1 MALNFELLRKDP
13 DSAARRG
20 RLTLPHGVVETP
32 IFMPVG
38 TAASVKAIAPD
49 DLDAIGAQIILGN
62 TYHLFLRPGHE
73 LVKRHGGLHGFMS
86 WPKPIL
92 TDSGGF
98 QVYSLA
104 EARKISEEGV
114 VFRSHIDGSK
124 RMLSPEVSIDVQ
136 QQLGA
141 DIIMAFD
148 ECPPAGSERP
158 YFEQSLARTTRWAK
172 RCKEAWNP
180 EGNSSLFGIVQGG
193 LHEDLRKA
201 HAEEIC
207 ALDLPGYAL
216 GGYSVGEEIPAMYA
230 SVATSAPHLPEN
242 KPRYL
247 MGVGTPEDLVTCV
260 GLGIDMFDCVLP
272 TRTARNARLYTSEG
286 IVNIKN
292 ARYADDPEPLD
303 PQCRCYT
310 CTNFSRAY
318 LRHLYNAQELLAY
331 RLNTLHNLTFFV
343 DLMAQ
348 VRTAIEEG
356 RYAAWSRAWLEERA
370 LRLRDAKADDKKKR

>member
-1 MALNFELLRKDP
+1 MALQFELLTTDP
-13 DSAARRG
+13 GSAARRG

-49 DLDAIGAQIILGN
+49 DLERIGAQIILSN

-73 LVKRHGGLHGFMS
+73 LVKRHGGLHRFMS
-86 WPKPIL
+86 WPRPIL

-114 VFRSHIDGSK
+114 VFRSHIDGSQ
-124 RMLSPEVSIDVQ
+124 RMLSPEISIEVQ
-136 QQLGA
+136 EALGA

-148 ECPPAGSERP
+148 ECPPAGSERS

-172 RCKEAWNP
+172 RCKEAWHP
-180 EGNSSLFGIVQGG
+180 DGPSSLFGIVQGG
-193 LHEDLRKA
+193 LHEDLRRR

-207 ALDLPGYAL
+207 SLDLPGYAL
-216 GGYSVGEEIPAMYA
+216 GGYSVGEPIPEMYA
-230 SVATSAPHLPEN
+230 SVATSAPLLPAD

-260 GLGIDMFDCVLP
+260 GYGVDMFDCVLP

-292 ARYADDPEPLD
+292 ARYADDPGPLD
-303 PQCRCYT
+303 PACRCYT
-310 CTNFSRAY
+310 CRNFSRAY
-318 LRHLYNAQELLAY
+318 LRHLYNAGELLAY
-331 RLNTLHNLTFFV
+331 RLNTLHNLTFFL
-343 DLMAQ
+343 DLMAE
-348 VRTAIEEG
+348 VRRALEEG
-356 RYAAWSRAWLEERA
+356 RYAAWSKAWLEERA
-370 LRLRDAKADDKKKR
+370 LRMRENKGG

>member
-1 MALNFELLRKDP
+1 MALQFELLTTDP
-13 DSAARRG
+13 GSAARRG

-49 DLDAIGAQIILGN
+49 DLERIGAQIILSN

-73 LVKRHGGLHGFMS
+73 LVKRHGGLHRFMS
-86 WPKPIL
+86 WPRPIL

-114 VFRSHIDGSK
+114 VFRSHIDGSQ
-124 RMLSPEVSIDVQ
+124 RMLSPEISIEVQ
-136 QQLGA
+136 EALGA

-148 ECPPAGSERP
+148 ECPPAGSERS

-172 RCKEAWNP
+172 RCKEAWHP
-180 EGNSSLFGIVQGG
+180 DGPSSLFGIVQGG
-193 LHEDLRKA
+193 LHEDLRRR

-207 ALDLPGYAL
+207 SLDLPGYAL
-216 GGYSVGEEIPAMYA
+216 GGYSVGEPIPEMYA
-230 SVATSAPHLPEN
+230 SVATSAPLLPAD

-260 GLGIDMFDCVLP
+260 GYGVDMFDCVLP

-292 ARYADDPEPLD
+292 ARYADDPGPLD
-303 PQCRCYT
+303 PACRCYT
-310 CTNFSRAY
+310 CWNFSRAY
-318 LRHLYNAQELLAY
+318 LRHLYNAGELLAY
-331 RLNTLHNLTFFV
+331 RLNTLHNLTFFL
-343 DLMAQ
+343 DLMAE
-348 VRTAIEEG
+348 VRRAIEEG
-356 RYAAWSRAWLEERA
+356 RYAAWSKAWLEERA
-370 LRLRDAKADDKKKR
+370 LRMRENKGG

>member
-1 MALNFELLRKDP
+1 MALKFELLRKDEG
-13 DSAARRG
+13 SAARRG

-49 DLDAIGAQIILGN
+49 DLERIGAQIILGN

-73 LVKRHGGLHGFMS
+73 LVQRHGGLHGFMS
-86 WPKPIL
+86 WNKPIL

-124 RMLSPEVSIDVQ
+124 RMLSPEVSIQVQ
-136 QQLGA
+136 EALGA
-141 DIIMAFD
+141 DVIMAFD
-148 ECPPAGSERP
+148 ECPPAGSDRR
-158 YFEQSLARTTRWAK
+158 YFEQSLARTTRWAQ
-172 RCKEAWNP
+172 RCKDAWHP
-180 EGNSSLFGIVQGG
+180 EGNSNLFGIVQGG

-230 SVATSAPHLPEN
+230 SVSTSAPLLPEN

-260 GLGIDMFDCVLP
+260 GLGVDMFDCVLP

-292 ARYADDPEPLD
+292 ARYADDPGPLD
-303 PQCRCYT
+303 PKCRCYT

-331 RLNTLHNLTFFV
+331 RLNTLHNLTFFL

-348 VRTAIEEG
+348 VRKAIEEG
-356 RYAAWSRAWLEERA
+356 RYAAWSKAWLEERS
-370 LRLRDAKADDKKKR
+370 LRLRDAKAESRKR

>member
-1 MALNFELLRKDP
+1 MALQFELLTTDP
-13 DSAARRG
+13 GSAARRG

-49 DLDAIGAQIILGN
+49 DLERIGAQIILSN

-73 LVKRHGGLHGFMS
+73 LVKRHGGLHRFMS
-86 WPKPIL
+86 WPRPIL

-114 VFRSHIDGSK
+114 VFRSHIDGSQ
-124 RMLSPEVSIDVQ
+124 RMLSPEISIEVQ
-136 QQLGA
+136 EALGA

-148 ECPPAGSERP
+148 ECPPAGSERS

-172 RCKEAWNP
+172 RCKEAWHP
-180 EGNSSLFGIVQGG
+180 DGPSSLFGIVQGG
-193 LHEDLRKA
+193 LHEDLRRR

-207 ALDLPGYAL
+207 SLDLPGYAL
-216 GGYSVGEEIPAMYA
+216 GGYSVGEPIPEMYA
-230 SVATSAPHLPEN
+230 SVATSAPLLPAD

-260 GLGIDMFDCVLP
+260 GYGVDMFDCVLP

-292 ARYADDPEPLD
+292 ARYADDPGPLD
-303 PQCRCYT
+303 PACRCYT
-310 CTNFSRAY
+310 CRNFSRAY
-318 LRHLYNAQELLAY
+318 LRHLYNAGELLAY
-331 RLNTLHNLTFFV
+331 RLNTLHNLTFFL
-343 DLMAQ
+343 DLMAE
-348 VRTAIEEG
+348 VRRAIEEG
-356 RYAAWSRAWLEERA
+356 RYAAWSKAWLEERA
-370 LRLRDAKADDKKKR
+370 LRMRENKGG